1 MLISNVITPL
11 IYHVDEC
18 GSTNEWVKQYCTCN
32 TIASGTIFYTDNQTQ
47 GRGYSGNTWES
58 EKGKNLTFSIFFLP
72 MQTPANRA
80 FVISEMASLC
90 VKFILDKYLT
100 DVTVK
105 WPNDIYYRDKKISG
119 ILIENVIMEQ
129 EITQSIIG
137 IGININQMQFL
148 GNAPNP
154 VSLAQITGEKYNLT
168 SILDEFNEIFTNQ
181 SKLLGERRLDDI
193 HKNYLDAV
201 YRKKGRHKYSDVN
214 GVFEATIHDIE
225 PSGHLILEH
234 TNGVLSRYAFKEIT
248 FL

>member
-1 MLISNVITPL
+1 MSISNAKFN
-11 IYHVDEC
+11 VDEC
-18 GSTNEWVKQYCTCN
+18 GSTNEWVKQYSEN
-32 TIASGTIFYTDNQTQ
+32 HKVASGSIFQTDYQTQ
-47 GRGYSGNTWES
+47 GHGYYGNKWES
-58 EKGKNLTFSIFFLP
+58 EKGKNLIFSIFFLP
-72 MQTPANRA
+72 KQLPANKV
-80 FVISEMASLC
+80 FVISEMASLS
-90 VKFILDKYLT
+90 VKYTLDKYIH
-100 DVTVK
+100 DVSVK